1 MALVALRRTQP
12 GGRLGG
18 VTCSSRPERAN
29 SLPTNLR
36 DPGDALAISAA
47 DSVVSNA
54 MSADTGFH
62 VNYRKVEQ
70 PRGAGSLLWLAGGL
84 GRHADRQGTWLDL
97 GEEDS

>member
-1 MALVALRRTQP
+1 
-12 GGRLGG
+12 
-18 VTCSSRPERAN
+18 
-29 SLPTNLR
+29 
-36 DPGDALAISAA
+36 
-47 DSVVSNA
+47 

-97 GEEDS
+97 GEEGGGLADHVAVELVVFLSVDDDPHPCSLALVDLVILLGASGNES